1 MDLLSMLMGSM
12 TSGDSVNAMSQ
23 KTGASSKQ
31 IKMLIALALPILIKY
46 MTKNASSQGGAQSLL
61 GALTQHTNKKSMAEQ
76 IAQADE
82 EDGQKILGHILG
94 QNSGN
99 VTADLAA
106 QTGLSSDQVMQILG
120 NMATSMMSGLSAAT
134 NAGTGQQA
142 DNGFD
147 FTDLLGMFG
156 GKPAQSQSS
165 GIPGLGLLGSLLGG
179 GSGAQ
184 VPDEKDD
191 NLNGT
196 ALLGTLMSLM
206 K

>member
-12 TSGDSVNAMSQ
+12 TNGDSVNAMSQ

-31 IKMLIALALPILIKY
+31 IKMLIALALPLLIKY
-46 MTKNASSQGGAQSLL
+46 MTKNASSQSGAQSLL
-61 GALTQHTNKKSMAEQ
+61 GALTQHTNKKTMAEQ

-82 EDGQKILGHILG
+82 EDGQKILNHILG
-94 QNSGN
+94 QSSGN
-99 VTADLAA
+99 VASELSG
-106 QTGLSSDQVMQILG
+106 QTGLSNDQVMQILG
-120 NMATSMMSGLSAAT
+120 NMAPSMLSGLSAAT
-134 NAGTGQQA
+134 NAGVQQQA

-156 GKPAQSQSS
+156 GKPVQQQSS

-179 GSGAQ
+179 GAQ
-184 VPDEKDD
+184 APDEKDD
-191 NLNGT
+191 TLNGT
-196 ALLGTLMSLM
+196 ALLGTLLSMM

>member
-46 MTKNASSQGGAQSLL
+46 LTKNASSQSGAQSLL
-61 GALTQHTNKKSMAEQ
+61 GALTQHTNKKSMADQ
-76 IAQADE
+76 IADADE
-82 EDGQKILGHILG
+82 EDGKKILNHILG
-94 QNSGN
+94 QNSGS
-99 VTADLAA
+99 VASDLAG
-106 QTGLSSDQVMQILG
+106 QTGLSGDQVMQILG
-120 NMATSMMSGLSAAT
+120 NMAPSMMSGLSAAT
-134 NAGTGQQA
+134 NAGAQQQA
-142 DNGFD
+142 DSGFD

-179 GSGAQ
+179 GSAQ